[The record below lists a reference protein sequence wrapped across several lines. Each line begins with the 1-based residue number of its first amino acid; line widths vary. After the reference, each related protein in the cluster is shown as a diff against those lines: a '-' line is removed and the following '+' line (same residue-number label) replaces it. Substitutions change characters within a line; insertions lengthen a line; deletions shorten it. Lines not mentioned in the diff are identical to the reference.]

1 MNLSTPY
8 YLIDESRLIK
18 NLEKIRH
25 LEQVYSI
32 KSVLALKCFSTWSV
46 FPLMQQ
52 YLAGTTSSSLYE
64 VKLGRETFAGEVHA
78 YSVAFSADEIQ
89 ALPALADKIIFN
101 SLSQLRLFYD
111 EVASQ
116 QVGLRLNPNISH
128 SDHPLADPARKYSRL
143 GVSDYDAVMEI
154 ADKLDGVMMH
164 FNCEN
169 EDFDSYARM
178 IAHISDKY
186 AALFNQLDWVSLG
199 GGVSFTYD
207 DYPLDKFGQ
216 LLQQFSQRF
225 SIQVYLEPGEA
236 SVVDSAVLVTTVLD
250 IVENEV
256 NNVIVDSA
264 LEAHML
270 DLLVFRAE
278 AEIDGTRSIS
288 PEHDVSHRYMV
299 TGKSCLAGDI
309 FGTFEFNEP
318 LNIGD
323 EIHISNAASYT
334 IVKKNWFNGVT
345 MPSIVVKRLS
355 GKKELIKSFN
365 YNDFKS
371 SHS

>member
-1 MNLSTPY
+1 MNLKTPY

-18 NLEKIRH
+18 NLEKIQY
-25 LEQVYSI
+25 LEQRYAI

-64 VKLGRETFAGEVHA
+64 VKLGREKFAGEVHA

-101 SLSQLRLFYD
+101 SLSQFHLFYD
-111 EVASQ
+111 DVASQ
-116 QVGLRLNPNISH
+116 QIGLRINPEVSH
-128 SDHPLADPARKYSRL
+128 SDYPLANPTRKYSRL
-143 GVSDYDAVMEI
+143 GVKDYDAVMEI
-154 ADKLDGVMMH
+154 ADKLDGIMMH

-169 EDFDSYARM
+169 EDFDSYSRM
-178 IAHISDKY
+178 INYISDKY
-186 AALFNQLDWVSLG
+186 ATLLHQLDWISLG

-207 DYPLDKFGQ
+207 KYPLEKFGQ

-225 SIQVYLEPGEA
+225 SIQIYLEPGETT
-236 SVVDSAVLVTTVLD
+236 VVDSTTLVTTVLD

-256 NNVIVDSA
+256 SNVIVDST

-270 DLLVFRAE
+270 DLLVFRKE
-278 AEIDGTRSIS
+278 AKINGARSIS
-288 PEHDVSHRYMV
+288 PEHPALHRYMI

-309 FGTFEFNEP
+309 FGMFEFDKP
-318 LNIGD
+318 LCIGD
-323 EIHISNAASYT
+323 EIHVSNAASYT
-334 IVKKNWFNGVT
+334 IVKKNWFNGIS
-345 MPSIVVKRLS
+345 MPSIVVKRLN

-365 YNDFKS
+365 YNDFRS